1 MFYDAVQLIRSPP
14 AHPPRGCV
22 PALFPKSNR
31 SPPITLN
38 SISAQFRRLRYP
50 GQARD
55 RVHSGHRARTE
66 TARGFFSSSST
77 NQRVH
82 PSRLLVSSNG
92 SSSNCGAALAQF
104 FERFAP
110 TAASA
115 SRNRCCAVR

>member
-66 TARGFFSSSST
+66 TTCARAY
-77 NQRVH
+77 
-82 PSRLLVSSNG
+82 VS
-92 SSSNCGAALAQF
+92 
-104 FERFAP
+104 P
-110 TAASA
+110 
-115 SRNRCCAVR
+115 